1 MALSQTHGRTAS
13 CCSPKPGVGSTF
25 VRARYTRG
33 QRVVKGQPAK
43 VPWLDTYL
51 KGRNNKGQHSEQDI
65 EDYKKQILDSAAAHA
80 AVLRKAVPKLP
91 AKSATVYR
99 GQRMTKQEYAALLK
113 KGKVDIETFQ
123 SNSTGLATARSFAFL
138 PPGTSPPAA
147 DKTVCVITESAVR
160 SGRDVG
166 AISVNPKEDEL
177 LIR

>member
-1 MALSQTHGRTAS
+1 
-13 CCSPKPGVGSTF
+13 
-25 VRARYTRG
+25 
-33 QRVVKGQPAK
+33 